1 MSFVDTIKL
10 KKYSA
15 IADKVM
21 SLESQMSA
29 LKDADF
35 PSKTSEL
42 KSRYA
47 GGESLD
53 QLLPEAFALVREA
66 AKRVLG
72 LFPYKVQ
79 IIGGIALHEG
89 NISEMRTGEGKTL
102 TATMPV
108 YLNALTGDG
117 VHVVTVNEYLASRD
131 AQEMGALYQ
140 FLGLTTG
147 LNLSELT
154 PYAKRRAYA
163 CDITYT
169 TGSELGFD
177 YLRDNMALDTDYL
190 TQRGLNYA
198 IVDEIDSILIDEART
213 PLIIAGQS
221 SQSTMMYFKVD
232 HFVKSLKSDDY
243 IVDIESKTVR
253 LSHQGIDKAE
263 EHFRVAKLYDDINV
277 NLVHHIDQAL
287 YANYV
292 MVNGVDY
299 IVKDQEIAIVDTF
312 TGRVMD
318 GRQFS
323 DGLHQAL
330 EAKENV
336 KVNDETVTQ
345 ATITYQNFF
354 RMYKKLSGMTGTAK
368 TEEKEFKKTYDM
380 NVITI
385 PTNKPIQRID
395 DSDIIYSSLDAKFK
409 AVVEEIKR
417 VHATGQPLLVG
428 TASVDMSEVL
438 SHLLKQEKL
447 PHVVLNARHDAD
459 EASIVAQAGQKGAIT
474 VATNMAGRGTD
485 IKLGLGVVELG
496 GLYVLG
502 TEKHESRRID
512 NQLRGRAGRQ
522 GDVGYSRFFLSLEDD
537 LVQRF
542 GGEKMKKIYDRFA
555 ESDGDVTS
563 SLLQRRIESAQKRIE
578 GNNFDTRKNLLEYDD
593 VMHAQRLAIYEMRQ
607 QILLNNDEVS
617 KFCDESVEKTIN
629 ENVDELLKGRKVDLQ
644 DIATFAWDTFKI
656 DLNINDLRVIAESK
670 QKLKDYV
677 KLRCLNAYKDKL
689 ANNVTNLVVE
699 KLKVI
704 TLNAI
709 DNTWVQHLTN
719 LEALKDNVMLRSY
732 AQIQPV
738 SEYQIE
744 ALELYKQLLERI
756 RLDVTKTIMS
766 EIL

>member
-1 MSFVDTIKL
+1 MSFVDTFKL

-15 IADKVM
+15 LAEKVM

-35 PSKTSEL
+35 PSKTNEL

-263 EHFRVAKLYDDINV
+263 EHFRVAKLYDDINI

-368 TEEKEFKKTYDM
+368 TEEKEFKKTYEM
-380 NVITI
+380 HVITI

-395 DSDIIYSSLDAKFK
+395 DPDIIYSSLDAKFK

-428 TASVDMSEVL
+428 TASVDMSELL

-459 EASIVAQAGQKGAIT
+459 EASIVTQAGQKGAIT

-699 KLKVI
+699 KLRVI

-709 DNTWVQHLTN
+709 DNAWVQHLTN

-744 ALELYKQLLERI
+744 ALELYKQLVAHI
-756 RLDVTKTIMS
+756 QLDITKTIMS